1 MLWFK
6 VFQPDDDDREW
17 LTEKYPGWPEMVGSF
32 WDDVRGGRDVNNA
45 GLVPV
50 CNLCQVACMFQ
61 DEHGPMIEGPVTL
74 DGRAYWFCSRPCREI
89 FEAEPD
95 KYKGGKTIVDL
106 VLDGVMPDDPDEFLK
121 LMGISDPTL
130 GGDLF
135 APNGA

>member
-1 MLWFK
+1 MMRT
-6 VFQPDDDDREW
+6 VEW
-17 LTEKYPGWPEMVGSF
+17 LTEKYPGWPEMVGTF

-106 VLDGVMPDDPDEFLK
+106 VLDGAHAGRPGRVPEVDGDQR
-121 LMGISDPTL
+121 SDAGRRPVRAQRRMTARR
-130 GGDLF
+130 GGM
-135 APNGA
+135 